1 MLLRLALKDFVIVTE
16 LEVSFDAGF
25 SVLTGETGAGKSIL
39 IDALQLVLGARGD
52 ASVVREGAGRAEI
65 AAEFDAPH
73 SLAAWL
79 ERAGFS
85 THDAAEAKAS
95 AAPAAASEAGASLM
109 LRRSIDAQGR
119 SRAWVNGSVATVAQL
134 RELAEHLVE
143 IHGQHAWQRLSQGAA
158 ARALL
163 DAEAGVDSAGLAQ
176 KHAHWRRAQQQ
187 AQAARTQQDSLARE
201 RERLQWQLGEVQAL
215 DPSAQKW
222 RELNEE
228 HSRLSHAQALLDAA
242 RSALDGLSEAED
254 NAQARLGAAESALAG
269 VQQHDARLAEV
280 LSTLQQG
287 QSLLQDAAHS
297 LRSYLHATEPD
308 PQRLAE
314 LDAQLSA
321 WLQAARRWK
330 RPPAELPH
338 LVQAWREELQA
349 LEANADLRSLEAAES
364 QAAAA
369 LEEAAAAA
377 SRLRH
382 KAAAPL
388 GRRITQAMQGL
399 GLAGAH
405 LGLNLQRGHG
415 TQAHGFDDVE
425 LVFAAHV
432 GGAPRP
438 LAKVASGGE
447 LSRIALAIA
456 VSTAQAAQ
464 TKARRSQAGNDGDTE
479 PRPATLIFDEIDSGI
494 GGAVAETVG
503 RQMKALG
510 RQVQVL
516 AVTHLAQVAAC
527 ADGHHVV
534 AKHTAAGQTRSDI
547 VPVQGEAR
555 VAEIARMLGGESL
568 SGTAHARTMLSQAG
582 R

>member
-1 MLLRLALKDFVIVTE
+1 MLLRLALKDFVIVSE

-52 ASVVREGAGRAEI
+52 ASVVRDGAGRAEI
-65 AAEFDAPH
+65 AAEFDAPP
-73 SLAAWL
+73 SLASWL
-79 ERAGFS
+79 EQAGFS
-85 THDAAEAKAS
+85 TYDAAEAKVSAAS
-95 AAPAAASEAGASLM
+95 AAGDALASLM

-176 KHAHWRRAQQQ
+176 KHAQWRNAQQQ

-201 RERLQWQLGEVQAL
+201 RERLQWQLGEVQTL
-215 DPSAQKW
+215 EPSAQKW
-222 RELNEE
+222 SELNEE

-242 RSALDGLSEAED
+242 RCALDGLSEAED
-254 NAQARLGAAESALAG
+254 NVQARLGAAESALAG

-297 LRSYLHATEPD
+297 LRSYLHSTEPD

-330 RPPAELPH
+330 RPPAELPQ

-349 LEANADLRSLEAAES
+349 LEANADLRSLQAAES

-369 LEEAAAAA
+369 LEEAATAA

-388 GRRITQAMQGL
+388 GQRITQAMQGL
-399 GLAGAH
+399 GLAGAR
-405 LGLNLQRGHG
+405 LALNLQRGNG
-415 TQAHGFDDVE
+415 THAHGFDDVE
-425 LVFAAHV
+425 LVFAAHE
-432 GGAPRP
+432 GGTPRA
-438 LAKVASGGE
+438 LTKVASGGE

-456 VSTAQAAQ
+456 VSTAQAAHA
-464 TKARRSQAGNDGDTE
+464 KALRGKGGDAE
-479 PRPATLIFDEIDSGI
+479 PTPATLIFDEIDAGI

-534 AKHTAAGQTRSDI
+534 AKHSAGGQTRSEI
-547 VPVQGEAR
+547 APVQGEAR

-568 SGTAHARTMLSQAG
+568 SGTAHARAMLSQAE